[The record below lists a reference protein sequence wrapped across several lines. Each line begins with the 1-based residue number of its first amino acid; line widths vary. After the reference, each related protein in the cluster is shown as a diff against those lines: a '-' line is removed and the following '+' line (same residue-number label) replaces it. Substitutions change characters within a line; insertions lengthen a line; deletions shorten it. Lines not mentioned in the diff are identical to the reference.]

1 MAGFDTSG
9 HTATWVLFLVSQ
21 HPEARPS
28 RQHWA
33 APGAMCATRGSAV
46 TEASSYHHQ
55 AGRRP
60 LALATCELQAAC
72 RAPAHLCAA
81 GVTCGILYVMSWPGL
96 QWHACPRA
104 CAEAEG
110 RGRLRSRR
118 TAHASAAP
126 GSGLGAQRCRRVQV
140 ERRIVEELRGQ
151 GLLAEPG
158 RPRPRLP
165 TYDDAEALPFL
176 KAVINVRARPA
187 ARTRLR
193 ACGVPARAF
202 AMRGALLWSAP
213 ARASPVANPSGWPAP
228 CTKSGCKQTALAWRV
243 IWTPAQCRLGCQ
255 SGAHAGRPARRRRQC
270 ACTRRSARRPRA
282 SATTPT
288 SHWTAGGW
296 SSRAARPS
304 ACTSTPSRT
313 ARPTGRGR
321 ASSTRT
327 VSCRRAA
334 PRAGQPPAGGCAL
347 GGRGAWRKCV
357 PGVLHCCWQTGR
369 GVALQ
374 AGRRH
379 HAQPQA
385 LGQTTVHG
393 DPKAV
398 TRTYPARG
406 LSSWRVPQLATQP
419 ACEAGLRGA
428 AAAAA

>member
-33 APGAMCATRGSAV
+33 APGAMCATLGSAV

-55 AGRRP
+55 EGRRP
-60 LALATCELQAAC
+60 LALATCKLQAAC

-81 GVTCGILYVMSWPGL
+81 GITCGILYVMSWPGL

-110 RGRLRSRR
+110 RSRLRSRR
-118 TAHASAAP
+118 TARASAAP

-140 ERRIVEELRGQ
+140 ERRVVEELRGQ

-176 KAVINVRARPA
+176 KAVMNVRARPA

-213 ARASPVANPSGWPAP
+213 ARALPVANLSGWPAP
-228 CTKSGCKQTALAWRV
+228 CTKSGCKQTTLAWRV
-243 IWTPAQCRLGCQ
+243 IGRPPSAGW
-255 SGAHAGRPARRRRQC
+255 GARAARMRGGPRGAGDNAHVPGGRHGDHARQPRRRHCTGRRAAGHPARRGHPPAHPLHPELRVQLGAAGRV
-270 ACTRRSARRPRA
+270 RPGPFPAGAPRPAPGSRLQGGVPWVDGA
-282 SATTPT
+282 S
-288 SHWTAGGW
+288 GE
-296 SSRAARPS
+296 S
-304 ACTSTPSRT
+304 ACLVCCI
-313 ARPTGRGR
+313 AAGRLVA
-321 ASSTRT
+321 ASH
-327 VSCRRAA
+327 CRRAS
-334 PRAGQPPAGGCAL
+334 G
-347 GGRGAWRKCV
+347 
-357 PGVLHCCWQTGR
+357 
-369 GVALQ
+369 
-374 AGRRH
+374 
-379 HAQPQA
+379 
-385 LGQTTVHG
+385 
-393 DPKAV
+393 V
-398 TRTYPARG
+398 TRSRKH
-406 LSSWRVPQLATQP
+406 
-419 ACEAGLRGA
+419 
-428 AAAAA
+428 